1 MITGRVGQNR
11 NAIIPIDI
19 LDSRGRPQRVNA
31 IIDTGFDL
39 ELALPRAAIRSLGL
53 TWRDEIEMTLA
64 DGQTARFQLCSATI
78 IWHERRR
85 EIRVLETLDEAIIGA
100 DLLWGSTLTMQMR
113 EGGDVIIEELPDF

>member
-11 NAIIPIDI
+11 KAIIPIDL
-19 LDSRGRPQRVNA
+19 LDSRGRLQRVNA

-39 ELALPRAAIRSLGL
+39 ELVLPRATIRSLGL

-64 DGQTARFQLCSATI
+64 NGETVSFQLYSATI

-85 EIRVLETLDEAIIGA
+85 EIRVLETSDEAIIGA
-100 DLLWGSTLTMQMR
+100 DLLWGSTLTVQMR
-113 EGGDVIIEELPDF
+113 EGGHVSIDELPAS

>member
-1 MITGRVGQNR
+1 MITGHVGQDR
-11 NAIIPIDI
+11 KAIIPIDL
-19 LDSRGRPQRVNA
+19 LDSRGRLQRVNA

-39 ELALPRAAIRSLGL
+39 ELALPRATIRALGL

-64 DGQTARFQLCSATI
+64 NGETVGFQLYSATI

>member
-1 MITGRVGQNR
+1 MITGRVGQHR
-11 NAIIPIDI
+11 NAIIQIDM
-19 LDSRGRPQRVNA
+19 LDSRGRLQRVNA

-39 ELALPRAAIRSLGL
+39 ELALPRATIRSLGL

-64 DGQTARFQLCSATI
+64 NGETVGFQLYSATI

-85 EIRVLETLDEAIIGA
+85 EIRVLETLDEAIIGT

-113 EGGDVIIEELPDF
+113 EGGDVIIEELPDS

>member
-1 MITGRVGQNR
+1 MITGHVGQDR
-11 NAIIPIDI
+11 KAIIPIAL
-19 LDSRGRPQRVNA
+19 LDSRGRLQRVNA

-39 ELALPRAAIRSLGL
+39 ELVLPRATIRSLGL

-64 DGQTARFQLCSATI
+64 NGETARFQLYSATI
-78 IWHERRR
+78 IWHELRR

-113 EGGDVIIEELPDF
+113 DGGGVIIEELPDS